1 MEVHI
6 DKGMQDG
13 HRIPFRGMAD
23 EEPGVE
29 TGDIVMILRT
39 ADHETFERKSK
50 FDQK

>member
-1 MEVHI
+1 
-6 DKGMQDG
+6 
-13 HRIPFRGMAD
+13 MAD

-50 FDQK
+50 FDQKVNNECCILTLEPS